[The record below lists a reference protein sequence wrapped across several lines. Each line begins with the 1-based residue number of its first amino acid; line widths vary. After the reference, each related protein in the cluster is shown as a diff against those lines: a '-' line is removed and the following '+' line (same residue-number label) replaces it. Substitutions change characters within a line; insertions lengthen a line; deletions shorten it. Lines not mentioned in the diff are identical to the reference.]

1 MVILL
6 QVKNSIANNIN
17 NFFVNIGS
25 KLEREINVPSDKKF
39 VHFLPDKRDENFN
52 FTAVDENDIRKIADK
67 LDNKKSC
74 GRSNIIMKSII
85 NILIKPIT
93 NIINQ
98 MLKTGVLPDKLKVAK
113 VFPLFK
119 KGDPTLLTNYRPIS
133 LLPSLSKIFEKV
145 IYQQL
150 YAYFENSN
158 QFFKGQYGFRKGHS
172 TEMASLELADRI
184 LSFMDNG
191 DTPIGIFLDL
201 SKAFDTLNNNIL
213 LHKLKQY
220 GLSKNSTGLIKNYLE
235 NRTQYVNFDN
245 VNSDHQKISTGVPQG
260 SILGPLL
267 FMIYVNDLHNSSKL
281 FQFIL
286 FADDTTLLTKKGI
299 NNNLINRELCKISI
313 WFKVNKLSL
322 NVPKSKCILFHQP
335 QKKIIEPEIIID
347 GNKIDCVN
355 NFNFLGLIIN
365 KHLNW
370 NNHID
375 HISLKISRV
384 MFYFYSTTPLYC
396 HI

>member
-1 MVILL
+1 MCVW
-6 QVKNSIANNIN
+6 
-17 NFFVNIGS
+17 
-25 KLEREINVPSDKKF
+25 
-39 VHFLPDKRDENFN
+39 
-52 FTAVDENDIRKIADK
+52 
-67 LDNKKSC
+67 
-74 GRSNIIMKSII
+74 
-85 NILIKPIT
+85 
-93 NIINQ
+93 
-98 MLKTGVLPDKLKVAK
+98 
-113 VFPLFK
+113 
-119 KGDPTLLTNYRPIS
+119 
-133 LLPSLSKIFEKV
+133 
-145 IYQQL
+145 
-150 YAYFENSN
+150 
-158 QFFKGQYGFRKGHS
+158 GH
-172 TEMASLELADRI
+172 
-184 LSFMDNG
+184 
-191 DTPIGIFLDL
+191 
-201 SKAFDTLNNNIL
+201 
-213 LHKLKQY
+213 
-220 GLSKNSTGLIKNYLE
+220 LE

-267 FMIYVNDLHNSSKL
+267 FLIYVNDLHNSSKL

-299 NNNLINRELCKISI
+299 NNNLINRESCKISI

-355 NFNFLGLIIN
+355 NFNFFGLIIN

-384 MFYFYSTTPLYC
+384 IGILTRLRHTVPIDVLLLLYNSLVLPHINYSLLVWGHNPF
-396 HI
+396 